1 MDEGRTVVAYTGI
14 NVGNLKNNNRSAILK
29 LLNDQVAMS
38 RKDIAAALGLTPAT
52 VTVICSELI
61 DAGLLRELGELQD
74 EKRAGR
80 KKILVGINYDRYFV
94 LSVSIESAETCVSL
108 TNLMGEQGRFKRLK
122 TDTECPPEEFL
133 RRIAAECKALLRKS
147 GVSGESVLGVGVSV
161 PGDVRRETGVSLQAY
176 RVWGEPVPIG
186 AILSEQLELP
196 VIVDNNVRAFAEA
209 ELIFGSG
216 KDFENMLFI
225 KWGPGV
231 GSAIVIQ
238 KQIYN
243 SNRSKNAEIG
253 HFVMDPQGPPCRCGR
268 RGCLETFV
276 GTHAMAEQLRF
287 HCTEARMPQLYER
300 VGGDLAEIAAHNFT
314 QFLPLEDPAMWRII
328 EEDVAMFARS
338 VCHVITMLA
347 PDRVVLYGRL
357 FEQSALT
364 ERFLANCK
372 ALDARYDED
381 YIIRSELWDK
391 IDYIGPLALVVN
403 QLFLSGQ
410 TE

>member
-1 MDEGRTVVAYTGI
+1 MAYTGI

-61 DAGLLRELGELQD
+61 DAGILCELGELQD
-74 EKRAGR
+74 ERRAGR

-108 TNLMGEQGRFKRLK
+108 TNMIGERGRFTRIR
-122 TDTECPPEEFL
+122 TDAEIPPEEFL
-133 RRIAAECKALLRKS
+133 ERIAAECKALIRKS
-147 GVSGESVLGVGVSV
+147 GVSKGAILGVGVSV
-161 PGDVRRETGVSLQAY
+161 PGDVRRENGLSLHAY
-176 RVWGEPVPIG
+176 RVWNEPVEIG
-186 AILSEQLELP
+186 GFLSDKLGLP

-231 GSAIVIQ
+231 GSAIVIG
-238 KQIYN
+238 KQLYN

-253 HFVMDPQGPPCRCGR
+253 HFVMDPKGAACRCGR

-276 GTHAMAEQLRF
+276 GTHAMAEQLRLG
-287 HCTEARMPQLYER
+287 CTKERMPRLYEQ
-300 VGGDLAEIAAHNFT
+300 VGGDLTQISARNFT
-314 QFLPLEDPAMWRII
+314 GFLELDDPAMWRII
-328 EEDVAMFARS
+328 DGDVEMLARS
-338 VCHVITMLA
+338 VCHVITMLD

-357 FEQSALT
+357 FEQSALM
-364 ERFLANCK
+364 ERFLADCK
-372 ALDARYDED
+372 ALDPRYDES

-391 IDYIGPLALVVN
+391 IDFIGPLALVVN

-410 TE
+410 AE

>member
-1 MDEGRTVVAYTGI
+1 MAYTGI

-38 RKDIAAALGLTPAT
+38 RKDIATALGLTPAT

-61 DAGLLRELGELQD
+61 DAGILCELGELQD

-108 TNLMGEQGRFKRLK
+108 TNLIGERGRFTRLR
-122 TDTECPPEEFL
+122 TDAEIPPEEFL
-133 RRIAAECKALLRKS
+133 ERIAAECKALIRKS
-147 GVSGESVLGVGVSV
+147 GVSGESILGVGVSV
-161 PGDVRRETGVSLQAY
+161 PGDVRRETGVSLHAY
-176 RVWGEPVPIG
+176 RVWNEPVEIG
-186 AILSEQLELP
+186 DFLADKLGLP

-231 GSAIVIQ
+231 GSAIVIG
-238 KQIYN
+238 KQLYN

-253 HFVMDPQGPPCRCGR
+253 HFVMDPEGAACRCGR

-276 GTHAMAEQLRF
+276 GTHAMAEQLRLG
-287 HCTEARMPQLYER
+287 CTKERMPRLYEQ
-300 VGGDLAEIAAHNFT
+300 VGGDLSGISARNFT
-314 QFLPLEDPAMWRII
+314 GFLELDDPAMWQII
-328 EEDVAMFARS
+328 DGDVAMFARS
-338 VCHVITMLA
+338 VCHVITMLD

-357 FEQSALT
+357 FEQSALM
-364 ERFLANCK
+364 ERFLADCK
-372 ALDARYDED
+372 ALDPRYDES
-381 YIIRSELWDK
+381 YITRSELWDK
-391 IDYIGPLALVVN
+391 IDFIGPLALVVN

-410 TE
+410 AE